1 MLPVLLLG
9 VVNIMK
15 DTLLKGSMDIRM
27 VKDWLF
33 ITNDLKVLLRR
44 RGLDRDIARKLDNV
58 ESEILE
64 ILREADS
71 GRKARK
77 KYE

>member
-1 MLPVLLLG
+1 MLPVLLLR